1 MLNYQKNEK
10 ETTKNLQKNENMS
23 KENLLESRRKF
34 LIEKLKELK
43 LEYNTVF
50 ENVGEIQNEIINNTA
65 EIEVLENYHKYCE
78 NLKVGI
84 SNSKK
89 LEMIRNMKSK
99 LPNNQDA
106 IFSIANDLQRE
117 INLRERKLSSL
128 KEENEDKK
136 IEKEDLMQISKEI
149 KDQIKVYKEELDS
162 IKKKLLL
169 HYHILLS
176 EGTDTR
182 SEGLIWII
190 KSIWNLGENVIMS
203 YLPSYL
209 DEKCIKFLFFIAH
222 KDFELIKMNEDLDG
236 TKMQLKSS
244 LSEFGISSRSKNRK
258 QSIIRKSF
266 EDKEDPVNKK

>member
-10 ETTKNLQKNENMS
+10 ETTKNLQKNENMN

-34 LIEKLKELK
+34 LIEKLSELK
-43 LEYNTVF
+43 LEYKGVF
-50 ENVGEIQNEIINNTA
+50 EKIGEIQNEMINNTA
-65 EIEVLENYHKYCE
+65 EIEVLENYTKYCE

-84 SNSKK
+84 TNAKK
-89 LEMIRNMKSK
+89 LELIRNMKTK

-106 IFSIANDLQRE
+106 IFSIHSDLQRE
-117 INLRERKLSSL
+117 INLREKKLLAL
-128 KEENEDKK
+128 KEEIEDKK

-149 KDQIKVYKEELDS
+149 KDQIKVYKEEMDS

-169 HYHILLS
+169 HYHIILS

-190 KSIWNLGENVIMS
+190 KSIWNLDENVIMS

-209 DEKCIKFLFFIAH
+209 DEKSIKFLFYIAH
-222 KDFELIKMNEDLDG
+222 KDFKLIKMNQDLDG
-236 TKMQLKSS
+236 TKKQLKSS
-244 LSEFGISSRSKNRK
+244 LSEYGISKRSSGRK
-258 QSIIRKSF
+258 QSEIRKSL
-266 EDKEDPVNKK
+266 ESKEEIMVK